1 MVEKA
6 MMKVEIGGLQ
16 KVSLVDYPGRISAVV
31 FMNGC
36 NFTCPYCHN
45 PGLARGEHR
54 PGLPSDDVLHYLAAR
69 RGLIEGVVVSGGEPT
84 LQPDLADFCRA
95 VQSLGYAVKLDTN
108 GSRPDVLRN
117 LIRQR
122 LIDDCSMDLKTDPEH
137 YPALAGAQGRP
148 EAIRESIRLL
158 MASQVSCEFRTTCV
172 RPYISPASV
181 RRIAALIEG
190 AKVYTIQKFCAKQ
203 TLDPKFGSFGKRSFD
218 DDELLELKAIAEP
231 LVESCT
237 LRG

>member
-108 GSRPDVLRN
+108 GSRPNVLRN

-122 LIDDCSMDLKTDPEH
+122 LIDDCSMDTCQWSFSGYCHWTRKP
-137 YPALAGAQGRP
+137 PK
-148 EAIRESIRLL
+148 
-158 MASQVSCEFRTTCV
+158 SCV
-172 RPYISPASV
+172 P
-181 RRIAALIEG
+181 
-190 AKVYTIQKFCAKQ
+190 
-203 TLDPKFGSFGKRSFD
+203 
-218 DDELLELKAIAEP
+218 
-231 LVESCT
+231 
-237 LRG
+237 